1 MNLLLSERFAEGF
14 AQLGNVADPVKDSGR
29 VSKKK
34 LTTTCTLKMM
44 MFSVTFMTIAE
55 KTLSNVEEF
64 Q

>member
-1 MNLLLSERFAEGF
+1 MNILLSERFAEGF
-14 AQLGNVADPVKDSGR
+14 PQLGNVADQVKVAGR
-29 VSKKK
+29 LSKMK

-44 MFSVTFMTIAE
+44 RFSVTFMTIAE